1 MFKTLVLFRTCTCVH
16 LQINRRSNIHTYR
29 YDDIH
34 TLANAISKHILFDA
48 YEFHYVQACALEAL
62 RRLIMN
68 CKDKDTSIKQKT
80 FDLLTQIGNGTYS
93 KSVFRS
99 VRKGSHRLLKA
110 VGYKHLDLYRC
121 FRCAKYVVT
130 HSLTHLLTH
139 SLTHSY

>member
-1 MFKTLVLFRTCTCVH
+1 VFICKSIDVRA
-16 LQINRRSNIHTYR
+16 HTHTNR

-68 CKDKDTSIKQKT
+68 CKDKDTSMKQKT

-121 FRCAKYVVT
+121 FRCAKYVVN
-130 HSLTHLLTH
+130 HSV
-139 SLTHSY
+139 SQ